1 MPPFLPIL
9 RDRLRQSWAI
19 QMALLF
25 ALLVSTVLISA
36 GMGFIR
42 IPAGEVARIVLAGL
56 AGQEGWL
63 TGLDPLHP
71 TVVMDVRLP
80 RILTAAAVGGGLAL
94 AGCAFQGILLNP
106 LADPYTLGVSA
117 GAAFGAAVALLLNI
131 QALGGYSIPLFAF
144 AGALTTLLAVI
155 YLSTGAGGLSSSNLI
170 LSGIIVAAIL
180 SAGISFLKYL
190 AEEQVAAIVFWLM
203 GSFGSRTW
211 ADAGAAFGA
220 AGAGLLIFLF
230 FSRDLNLLA
239 LGERSAAS
247 LGVDTRRVTLAVL
260 VSASLVTAI
269 CVSVSGIIGFVGLLV
284 PHLVRTLVGPDNR
297 RLLPA
302 AFLAGAALL
311 LWADTVTRA
320 VLPAEVPVGVLTAL
334 IGGPFFCHVFRR
346 RQMGRIAMGR

>member
-1 MPPFLPIL
+1 MSLIPRNL
-9 RDRLRQSWAI
+9 RRSWPL
-19 QMALLF
+19 QLGLLA
-25 ALLVSTVLISA
+25 ALLVLTILLSA

-42 IPAGEVARIVLAGL
+42 VPAGEVVRIVLAGL
-56 AGQEGWL
+56 AGQESWL
-63 TGLDPLHP
+63 AGLDPLHP
-71 TVVMDVRLP
+71 TVVLDVRLP
-80 RILTAAAVGGGLAL
+80 RILTATAVGGGLAL

-131 QALGGYSIPLFAF
+131 QALGGVSIPLFAF
-144 AGALTTLLAVI
+144 AGAALTLLAVI
-155 YLSTGAGGLSSSNLI
+155 YLSTGAGGVSSSNLI

-211 ADAGAAFGA
+211 ADAGTAFAAV
-220 AGAGLLIFLF
+220 GAGMLIFLF
-230 FSRDLNLLA
+230 FGRDLNLLA

-247 LGVDTRRVTLAVL
+247 LGVDTRKVTLAVL
-260 VSASLVTAI
+260 VTASLVTAV

-284 PHLVRTLVGPDNR
+284 PHLTRSLVGPDNR

-311 LWADTVTRA
+311 LGADTVTRA

-334 IGGPFFCHVFRR
+334 IGGPFFCYIFRR
-346 RQMGRIAMGR
+346 RQMGRNAMGR

>member
-1 MPPFLPIL
+1 MLSVLHAL
-9 RDRLRQSWAI
+9 RGRLRQNWWV

-25 ALLVSTVLISA
+25 ALLILTVLTSA

-42 IPAGEVARIVLAGL
+42 IPAEEVARIVLAGL

-63 TGLDPLHP
+63 AGLDPLHP

-131 QALGGYSIPLFAF
+131 QALGGHSIPLFAF
-144 AGALTTLLAVI
+144 VGALTTLLAVI

-269 CVSVSGIIGFVGLLV
+269 CVSVSG
-284 PHLVRTLVGPDNR
+284 
-297 RLLPA
+297 
-302 AFLAGAALL
+302 
-311 LWADTVTRA
+311 
-320 VLPAEVPVGVLTAL
+320 
-334 IGGPFFCHVFRR
+334 
-346 RQMGRIAMGR
+346 